1 MKNIIHYKP
10 TVAQQLVRVL
20 FIALLLVCFN
30 ACSKSDTGGDGRENP
45 PQTSTPP
52 SATTLVFPN
61 NNSEC
66 TEGTNF
72 TTTESTVDFEW
83 NESANTDTY
92 NLVLK
97 DLDAQIT
104 TTYSSS
110 STILAVKIKRGN
122 PYSWYVV
129 SKSNSSAQTANSAT
143 WKFYN
148 AGEAVVSYAPFPAEV
163 VSPAINFNVDAGAI
177 TLEWS
182 ASDVDNDIENYDVY
196 FGEENPP
203 AEYTTNVTETALE
216 NVSVTSGKTYYWQI
230 LTRDTSGNTSLSDVF
245 SFNVN

>member
-1 MKNIIHYKP
+1 MHPIENNFVSYQYTEKP
-10 TVAQQLVRVL
+10 VDYIAILGCGNTTNPELPATSQLFPCSLQRLVEALRIFKLHPEAQLITSGAA
-20 FIALLLVCFN
+20 FDN
-30 ACSKSDTGGDGRENP
+30 NDSDGKH
-45 PQTSTPP
+45 
-52 SATTLVFPN
+52 
-61 NNSEC
+61 
-66 TEGTNF
+66 
-72 TTTESTVDFEW
+72 
-83 NESANTDTY
+83 Y